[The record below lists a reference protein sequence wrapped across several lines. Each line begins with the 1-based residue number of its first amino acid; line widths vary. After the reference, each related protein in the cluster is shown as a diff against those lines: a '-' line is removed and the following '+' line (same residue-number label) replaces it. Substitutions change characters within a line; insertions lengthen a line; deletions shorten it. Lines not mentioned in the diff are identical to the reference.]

1 MPKFNVI
8 NNPNY
13 GQAEKAP
20 NFRVVRQE
28 GKETIKKFK
37 NPRVL
42 KTHFKSEVNIE
53 DLLIFAPEEPE
64 DQEAEEENEYLF
76 ETPNL
81 EDMDARDSDNY
92 TGRRSA
98 MAKIGKKY
106 IANQYDITAWLR
118 EKNYNGIADA
128 VEEYDGGSEYPFY
141 VDKGGR
147 YFYEQDLYE
156 NKNIIDPL
164 ILNGLT
170 FYTKYHKTNDK
181 FMTFSD
187 IREELE
193 YWDETDEE
201 DD

>member
-37 NPRVL
+37 NPKVL

-81 EDMDARDSDNY
+81 EDLDEEDVENY
-92 TGRRSA
+92 EGRRTA
-98 MAKIGKKY
+98 MARIGKKLVVRG
-106 IANQYDITAWLR
+106 NDLEEWLR
-118 EKNYNGIADA
+118 EKDYDSIADA
-128 VEEYDGGSEYPFY
+128 VEDYDGGSDDAFW

-147 YFYEQDLYE
+147 YFYEQDLPE
-156 NKNIIDPL
+156 NKNITDPVL
-164 ILNGLT
+164 LNAMK
-170 FYTKYHKTNDK
+170 FWTKYHKNNNK
-181 FMTFSD
+181 FQTFSD
-187 IREELE
+187 IRDELQ
-193 YWDETDEE
+193 YWE
-201 DD
+201 D